1 MEENSEIQRKEFA
14 SRLQELLVKEAMT
27 DTDSNSEIKV
37 AVKNEGAGDG
47 VGFFDEESG
56 RLKKSKNVQQYRC
69 CNGDQ
74 YPQTANLLPS
84 LYRG

>member
-47 VGFFDEESG
+47 VGFIDEES
-56 RLKKSKNVQQYRC
+56 VV
-69 CNGDQ
+69 D
-74 YPQTANLLPS
+74 
-84 LYRG
+84 